1 MPMAPESLPAA
12 APVLHREGWG
22 WHVWKERGIIAIMFA
37 AASVATLATA
47 AIFLTLIINGWE
59 FFQAVSL
66 KEFFTGT
73 DWAPD
78 FPPPRFGSV
87 PLVKGTFQIAL
98 GAIAIGLPLGVGSA
112 LFISEFAGARVRR
125 ILKPAIEILA
135 GIPSIIFGLV
145 ALFILSPLIIDLFGP
160 SKLFPVSETPGTF
173 TALAA
178 ILALSIMVIPIIA
191 AISEDA
197 LRAVPI
203 ELREAS
209 LALGATKWETTW
221 SVVLPAAKSGITASV
236 ILGFSRAIGET
247 MVVTLAAGLV
257 SNMSWN
263 PLEPTQ
269 TITAFI
275 ANRAGGDL
283 PTGSIEYLA
292 IFALGA
298 LLFVITFIINLVAE
312 YILAAQRRKFA

>member
-1 MPMAPESLPAA
+1 MPEPTPSAA
-12 APVLHREGWG
+12 APALQRAGRGWRT
-22 WHVWKERGIIAIMFA
+22 WRERGIVVLLFA

-47 AIFLTLIINGWE
+47 AIFLTLMVNGWD
-59 FFQAVSL
+59 FFRAVSL

-98 GAIAIGLPLGVGSA
+98 GAVAIGLPLGVGSA
-112 LFISEFAGARVRR
+112 LFISEFAGPRVRR
-125 ILKPAIEILA
+125 VLKPAIEILA
-135 GIPSIIFGLV
+135 GIPSIVFGLV
-145 ALFILSPLIIDLFGP
+145 ALFVLSPIIASIWG
-160 SKLFPVSETPGTF
+160 TGTF

-178 ILALSIMVIPIIA
+178 TAALGIMVVPIIA
-191 AISEDA
+191 SISEDA
-197 LRAVPI
+197 LRAVPV

-209 LALGATKWETTW
+209 LALGATRWETTW
-221 SVVLPAAKSGITASV
+221 SVVLPAAKSGVTASI
-236 ILGFSRAIGET
+236 ILGFSRAVGET
-247 MVVTLAAGLV
+247 MAVTLAAGLV
-257 SNMSWN
+257 TNMSWN
-263 PLEPTQ
+263 YLEPTQ

-298 LLFVITFIINLVAE
+298 VLFILTFAINLVAE
-312 YILAAQRRKFA
+312 YVLSAQRRKFA